1 MADKKKKKRKIS
13 EEQSIKKKGYDQARG
28 KTRVN
33 IGAAF
38 QRWRELKER
47 LGLESDAEVAL
58 FLLDRVC
65 GGHLLQDKSSAS
77 LRKRGRPRKSTFA
90 SAPQTEVCR
99 KILRDSPQPSWDTQS
114 DTESVPSPEAQSTNV
129 EVLGICYDLPP
140 LWPYQP
146 DKQAQPE
153 RLIEDR
159 FDPDV
164 SMGYTEEQNRMMEQ
178 SSSSSTTTEED
189 SAVHYEERKDEFAQT
204 ALRLE
209 ERLNTMRSLSDAAS
223 DPISMTR
230 GIVDQ
235 KERKWAVNKS
245 SLTGLFRTC
254 HQCGEPVLEFKTLT
268 SGSLIRIQWECSKGH
283 LMWLF
288 PNHNPT

>member
-1 MADKKKKKRKIS
+1 MYNVTKPKRPRYESEIRRDKVRN
-13 EEQSIKKKGYDQARG
+13 
-28 KTRVN
+28 KTRIC
-33 IGAAF
+33 IGDAF
-38 QRWRELKER
+38 ERWRRLKTEKN
-47 LGLESDAEVAL
+47 LKTDANVAH

-65 GGHLLQDKSSAS
+65 GEQDKSSPIP
-77 LRKRGRPRKSTFA
+77 RKRGRPRKTTFV
-90 SAPQTEVCR
+90 SAPQIE
-99 KILRDSPQPSWDTQS
+99 
-114 DTESVPSPEAQSTNV
+114 
-129 EVLGICYDLPP
+129 
-140 LWPYQP
+140 
-146 DKQAQPE
+146 DKAQPE
-153 RLIEDR
+153 RLEDETK
-159 FDPDV
+159 PDIR
-164 SMGYTEEQNRMMEQ
+164 MGYTEEQNWIEH
-178 SSSSSTTTEED
+178 SSSSSTITDED
-189 SAVHYEERKDEFAQT
+189 STVDWEERKDELAQT

-209 ERLNTMRSLSDAAS
+209 ERLNAMRSLSDTAS

-235 KERKWAVNKS
+235 KERLVNKS

>member
-1 MADKKKKKRKIS
+1 MDHCYALTTETLQTRPKKRKKS
-13 EEQSIKKKGYDQARG
+13 DVMKRERDRLRQKN
-28 KTRVN
+28 RVN
-33 IGAAF
+33 IGVAYS
-38 QRWRELKER
+38 RWKALKAEK
-47 LGLESDAEVAL
+47 GMKNDAEVACY
-58 FLLDRVC
+58 LLDRVC
-65 GGHLLQDKSSAS
+65 GGHLLLDKSSAS

-90 SAPQTEVCR
+90 SAPQTEESR
-99 KILRDSPQPSWDTQS
+99 RNSPQPSWDSQS
-114 DTESVPSPEAQSTNV
+114 DTESVPSPDRQSTNV

-140 LWPYQP
+140 LQPYQP
-146 DKQAQPE
+146 DKAAQPE
-153 RLIEDR
+153 RLIEDG

-164 SMGYTEEQNRMMEQ
+164 RMGYTEEQNSMMEQ

-189 SAVHYEERKDEFAQT
+189 SAVHWEERKDELAQT

-209 ERLNTMRSLSDAAS
+209 ERLNAMRSLS

-235 KERKWAVNKS
+235 KERKWMVNKS